1 MHLCYNSSM
10 KNKFYAL
17 VLLTSFC
24 IGTMFNSI
32 NAESKGG
39 KNTFINNNQVLGPH
53 FDTSIKPLPIA
64 SSSNVF
70 YQISEEDIWVHDG
83 IRFIKGE
90 SLGTF
95 KLSGYCAC
103 KKCSTGTGITY
114 SGKKVREN
122 HTVAADLKVLPLG
135 TYIILEGKKDTRAT
149 RYTGV
154 YQVEDKGGGV
164 KNNHIDIYLPTHELA
179 SGVTYHGRA
188 YGDVYIAIPID
199 KAPE

>member
-1 MHLCYNSSM
+1 M
-10 KNKFYAL
+10 KNKIYFFN
-17 VLLTSFC
+17 LLTFTF
-24 IGTMFNSI
+24 IVFLFYTI

-39 KNTFINNNQVLGPH
+39 KNTFTNSNQILGPH

-64 SSSNVF
+64 SSSNTF
-70 YQISEEDIWVHDG
+70 FQISEEDIWVHDG

-90 SLGTF
+90 SLGSF

-122 HTVAADLKVLPLG
+122 HTVAADLNVLPLG

-149 RYTGV
+149 RYTGL